1 MYNTEL
7 ELLRKVS
14 EAPGISGFEYGISEI
29 IKKEVQGFVDKI
41 EEDAFGNLYVYKGIG
56 SKTLMITAHTDE
68 IGLIVKHIDE
78 RGFIRFAKVG
88 GVPDHVLLGQRVQVH
103 GKMKRL
109 SGTIGC
115 KAIHVMKEDER
126 KQLVTY
132 DKMFVD
138 TGATKDQLINY
149 GVRVGTPITIERGV
163 TELENGLLVGRA
175 MDDRAGCYMLIEAIK
190 KANPSNK
197 VVAVF
202 TVQEE
207 VGLRGATVS
216 SFSVKPDVGI
226 AIDTTIAGDHPEI
239 GESEAPIKLGSG
251 PTLVV
256 ADGRR
261 DSLGGGL
268 IASPLVIGWLTE
280 LAERL
285 KIKFQYEVL
294 EGGTTDAT
302 AIQLSR
308 EGVPSGC
315 IAIPARYVHSFS
327 EVVSKNDIES
337 GIELLIGIM
346 ESPVPF

>member
-1 MYNTEL
+1 MEMD
-7 ELLRKVS
+7 LLRKVS
-14 EAPGISGFEYGISEI
+14 EAPGISGFEYGIAEI
-29 IKKEVQGFVDKI
+29 IKRELEGCVDKI
-41 EEDAFGNLYVYKGIG
+41 EEDAFGNLYAHKGKG
-56 SKTLMITAHTDE
+56 SKTIMITAHTDE

-78 RGFIRFAKVG
+78 KGFIRFAKVG

-103 GKMKRL
+103 GRNKRL

-138 TGATKDQLINY
+138 TGATKDQLVKY
-149 GVRVGTPITIERGV
+149 GVRVGTPITVERGV
-163 TELENGLLVGRA
+163 TELENGLIVGRA
-175 MDDRAGCYMLIEAIK
+175 MDDRAGCYMLMEALK
-190 KANPSNK
+190 KANPVNRI
-197 VVAVF
+197 VAVF

-216 SFSVKPDVGI
+216 SFLVRPDLGV

-239 GESEAPIKLGSG
+239 GESEAPVKLGAG
-251 PTLVV
+251 PVLVV

-268 IASPLVIGWLTE
+268 IANPMVVGWLTD

-285 KIKFQYEVL
+285 NIRCQFEVL
-294 EGGTTDAT
+294 EGGTTDAA

-327 EVVSKNDIES
+327 EVVSKSDIES
-337 GIELLIGIM
+337 GVRLLSGIM
-346 ESPVPF
+346 ENPVPI

>member
-1 MYNTEL
+1 MD
-7 ELLRKVS
+7 LLKRVS
-14 EAPGISGFEYGISEI
+14 EAPGVSGFEYGIAEI
-29 IKKEVQGFVDKI
+29 LKKELQGSVDKLQ
-41 EEDAFGNLYVYKGIG
+41 EDKFGNLYAYKGKG

-68 IGLIVKHIDE
+68 IGLIVKHIDD

-88 GVPDHVLLGQRVQVH
+88 GVPDHVLLGQRVHVH
-103 GKMKRL
+103 GKYKRL

-138 TGATKDQLINY
+138 TGATKEQLERY
-149 GVRVGTPITIERGV
+149 GVRVGTPITIERGI
-163 TELENGLLVGRA
+163 TELENGLIVGRA
-175 MDDRAGCYMLIEAIK
+175 MDDRAGCFMLVEALRR
-190 KANPSNK
+190 AEPVNS

-207 VGLRGATVS
+207 VGLRGATIS
-216 SFSVKPDVGI
+216 SFVVKPDVGI
-226 AIDTTIAGDHPEI
+226 AVDTTIAGDHPEI
-239 GESEAPIKLGSG
+239 GESDAPIKLGGG

-256 ADGRR
+256 ADGRK

-268 IASPLVIGWLTE
+268 IVSPSVIAWLTE
-280 LAERL
+280 LAEKL
-285 KIKFQYEVL
+285 NIKYQLEVL
-294 EGGTTDAT
+294 EGGTTDAA
-302 AIQLSR
+302 AIQISR

-327 EVVSKNDIES
+327 EVVSKNDIEN
-337 GIELLIGIM
+337 GVRLLVGLM
-346 ESPVPF
+346 NNVPPL

>member
-1 MYNTEL
+1 MD
-7 ELLRKVS
+7 LLKRVS
-14 EAPGISGFEYGISEI
+14 EAPGISGFEYGIAKLL
-29 IKKEVQGFVDKI
+29 KKELEGIADKI
-41 EEDAFGNLYVYKGIG
+41 QEDRFGNLYVYKGKG
-56 SKTLMITAHTDE
+56 SKTIMITAHTDE
-68 IGLIVKHIDE
+68 IGLIVKHVDD

-88 GVPDHVLLGQRVQVH
+88 GVPDHVLLGQRVHVH
-103 GKMKRL
+103 GKHKRL

-138 TGATKDQLINY
+138 TGATKEQLTKC
-149 GVRVGTPITIERGV
+149 GVRVGTPITVERGI
-163 TELENGLLVGRA
+163 TELENGLIVGRA
-175 MDDRAGCYMLIEAIK
+175 MDDRAGCFMLIEALK
-190 KANPSNK
+190 KANPINRI
-197 VVAVF
+197 VAVF

-216 SFSVKPDVGI
+216 SFVVKPDVGI

-239 GESEAPIKLGSG
+239 GESEAPIKLGLG

-268 IASPLVIGWLTE
+268 IANPSVIGWLTD
-280 LAERL
+280 LADKL
-285 KIKFQYEVL
+285 NIKYQFEVL

-308 EGVPSGC
+308 DGVPSGC

-327 EVVSKNDIES
+327 EVVSKADIEN
-337 GIELLIGIM
+337 GVKLLVGIM
-346 ESPVPF
+346 ENTPLF

>member
-1 MYNTEL
+1 M

-14 EAPGISGFEYGISEI
+14 EAPGISGFEYGIAEI
-29 IKKEVQGFVDKI
+29 IKKELEGHTDKI
-41 EEDAFGNLYVYKGIG
+41 EEDAFGNLYVHKGKG
-56 SKTLMITAHTDE
+56 PKTIMITAHTDE

-78 RGFIRFAKVG
+78 KGFIRFAKVG

-103 GKMKRL
+103 GKNKKL

-138 TGATKDQLINY
+138 TGATKDQLTKY

-163 TELENGLLVGRA
+163 TELENGLIVGRA
-175 MDDRAGCYMLIEAIK
+175 MDDRAGCYMLIEALK
-190 KANPSNK
+190 NANPVNRI
-197 VVAVF
+197 VGVF

-216 SFSVKPDVGI
+216 SFSVRPDVGI

-268 IASPLVIGWLTE
+268 IANPLVIQWLTD
-280 LAERL
+280 LAE
-285 KIKFQYEVL
+285 KSNIKCQFEVL

-337 GIELLIGIM
+337 GVRLLVSIM
-346 ESPVPF
+346 ENPVPF